1 MDTARSQPGEC
12 EGNRVMFLNRVV
24 GLPEKKRHLKKYV
37 QKVRE
42 QGPPHTH
49 PPAHLCSFCCKYLS
63 YISKRKMACSL
74 YQQETG
80 QYEKRRKDQD
90 KRNYSVLNTP

>member
-1 MDTARSQPGEC
+1 MDKARSQPGEC
-12 EGNRVMFLNRVV
+12 EGNGVMFLNRAV

-37 QKVRE
+37 QEVRE
-42 QGPPHTH
+42 QGPP
-49 PPAHLCSFCCKYLS
+49 PHLCSFCCKYLS

-74 YQQETG
+74 YHQETG

-90 KRNYSVLNTP
+90 KRNYSMFNSP